1 MGNDC
6 WKAGN
11 AKAAGDPT
19 LPRYGTDLVQ
29 VRSRLLRRKTNAS
42 YLDEVS
48 TVTAVASGRK
58 DERVV
63 LGRGQYRNA
72 VASGRC
78 DLTQVRFP
86 QRD

>member
-29 VRSRLLRRKTNAS
+29 VRSRLET
-42 YLDEVS
+42 
-48 TVTAVASGRK
+48 K

-63 LGRGQYRNA
+63 LGRGQYRNGGS
-72 VASGRC
+72 VGS
-78 DLTQVRFP
+78 
-86 QRD
+86 QRQTRRTWTRSVP

>member
-11 AKAAGDPT
+11 AKATGDPT
-19 LPRYGTDLVQ
+19 LPRYGTDLIQ

-48 TVTAVASGRK
+48 TVTR
-58 DERVV
+58 
-63 LGRGQYRNA
+63 
-72 VASGRC
+72 
-78 DLTQVRFP
+78 
-86 QRD
+86 